1 MTIRCGKKKTNA
13 AEALQMVS
21 STRLSLR
28 SLATKA
34 KVPLA
39 KTSSPDVTSLLS
51 ITNELWN
58 LDWVLQTFWIFLIIE
73 IKQTENKVCLQMVLW
88 VTCKG
93 VQM

>member
-1 MTIRCGKKKTNA
+1 MTISCSKKKANA

-34 KVPLA
+34 KVALA

-58 LDWVLQTFWIFLIIE
+58 LDWVLQTFWIFLSVE
-73 IKQTENKVCLQMVLW
+73 IKQNENKVCLQMVF
-88 VTCKG
+88 
-93 VQM
+93 